1 MRKEL
6 EQDTGVLLNSV
17 APASPA
23 EKEGLEVGDIV
34 VKLGGDSIL
43 SPDDLAVALRS
54 DLTGKATDLQLIR
67 GVSLQEPKVEIELGE
82 EG

>member
-43 SPDDLAVALRS
+43 FFNGKIYGFLGPNTSAFVA
-54 DLTGKATDLQLIR
+54 
-67 GVSLQEPKVEIELGE
+67 
-82 EG
+82 